1 MKLAIVTA
9 WLLVGAALT
18 AGVYW
23 ALLNTPDSTILALI
37 TSAVLLIAALVSTGV
52 TVNGAILM
60 WSNGPSRSALRR
72 ALWRAPAV
80 VPAVLIVVAIWWL
93 VSHAETW
100 VALRSGQINAWFI
113 ARFGWDDMSWL
124 FTGIRYGAMW
134 IRWVMAALLAVWV
147 MATLVHGFKFRLSV
161 MRVALATLWFA
172 VLIALPWAYL
182 VPWRPAWLPP
192 TNVELAFSIVKLAVA
207 AGLLATGAALV
218 IREAS
223 PRSAP
228 EGADFAEG
236 RS

>member
-1 MKLAIVTA
+1 MRLALITA
-9 WLLVGAALT
+9 WILAGTALT

-23 ALLNTPDSTILALI
+23 AVLNTPESTILAVI
-37 TSAVLLIAALVSTGV
+37 TSVVLLLAALVLLGV
-52 TVNGAILM
+52 TVNGAIVM

-80 VPAVLIVVAIWWL
+80 VPAVLL

-100 VALRSGQINAWFI
+100 VALRQGPINAWFI
-113 ARFGWDDMSWL
+113 ARFGWGDVSWL

-134 IRWVMAALLAVWV
+134 IRWVVAALLAVWV
-147 MATLVHGFKFRLSV
+147 MATLLHGVKFRLSV
-161 MRVALATLWFA
+161 TRVALATLWFA

-192 TNVELAFSIVKLAVA
+192 TNVELAFSIVKLSVA
-207 AGLLATGAALV
+207 AGLLAAGAALV

-223 PRSAP
+223 PRSAT
-228 EGADFAEG
+228 EGADFAQG